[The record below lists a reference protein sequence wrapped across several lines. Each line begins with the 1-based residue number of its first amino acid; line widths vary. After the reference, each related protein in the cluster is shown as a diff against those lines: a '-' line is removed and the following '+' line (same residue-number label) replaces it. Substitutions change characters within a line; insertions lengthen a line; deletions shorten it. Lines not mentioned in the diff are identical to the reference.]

1 MNDMVVKSVDLMGD
15 VVIAAQDAKGNIW
28 AGVSYFCKALGMS
41 KGQKDRQITN
51 IGKDKTLSKGCCKFA
66 AGVFDPANETL
77 ALRLDF
83 IPLWLAKI
91 NITDKMEQDSPD
103 LANKLLN
110 YQLKAKDILAEAFIP
125 KQEIPRT
132 IPGQIQ
138 LLAQGNVELNQRVD
152 TLEERFNKFEDE
164 LPVTGADMDDIQSAL
179 KRKGVLVMGGKKSNA
194 YHDKSTRTF
203 VYSDLQRE
211 LRRQFDVKKYK
222 EIKHN
227 NTTDALRI
235 IEEYKL
241 PLALKN
247 RVDMV
252 NAQQSLDL
260 GFRKDNAV

>member
-1 MNDMVVKSVDLMGD
+1 MNDMIVKSVDLMGD
-15 VVIAAQDAKGNIW
+15 TVMAAQDKDGVIWVGIRWMCQGMGMTDGQYKRQIANI
-28 AGVSYFCKALGMS
+28 
-41 KGQKDRQITN
+41 QKDLLLKN
-51 IGKDKTLSKGCCKFA
+51 SGANLNLNKGS
-66 AGVFDPANETL
+66 GEREVFCL
-77 ALRLDF
+77 KLDYLP
-83 IPLWLAKI
+83 IWLAKI
-91 NITDKMEQDSPD
+91 SITPTIQKEHPE
-103 LANKLLN
+103 LADKLLE
-110 YQLKAKDILAEAFIP
+110 YQLKAKDILAEAFLP

-194 YHDKSTRTF
+194 YCDKSTRTF

-211 LRRQFDVKKYK
+211 LRRQFNVKRYK

-227 NTTDALRI
+227 NMTDALRI

-247 RVDMV
+247 RVDTV
-252 NAQQSLDL
+252 NAQQTLNL
-260 GFRKDNAV
+260 

>member
-1 MNDMVVKSVDLMGD
+1 MNDMVVKSVDVMGD
-15 VVIAAQDAKGNIW
+15 TVMAAQDKDGNIW
-28 AGVSYFCKALGMS
+28 AGINFFCRGLGMS
-41 KGQKDRQITN
+41 KRQRDFQVE
-51 IGKDKTLSKGCCKFA
+51 KVKADKALSKGCTLLR
-66 AGVFDPANETL
+66 AGVLDTANEVY

-83 IPLWLAKI
+83 VPIWLSKI
-91 NITDKMEQDSPD
+91 TITKKMEQDNPD

-110 YQLKAKDILAEAFIP
+110 YQLKAKDILAEAFLP
-125 KQEIPRT
+125 KPEIPRT

>member
-1 MNDMVVKSVDLMGD
+1 MNDMIVKSVDVMGD
-15 VVIAAQDAKGNIW
+15 TVMAAQDKDGVIWVGIRWMCQGMGMTDGQYKRQIANI
-28 AGVSYFCKALGMS
+28 
-41 KGQKDRQITN
+41 QKDLLLKN
-51 IGKDKTLSKGCCKFA
+51 SGANLNLNKGS
-66 AGVFDPANETL
+66 GEREVFCL
-77 ALRLDF
+77 KLDYLP
-83 IPLWLAKI
+83 IWLAKI
-91 NITDKMEQDSPD
+91 SITPTMQKEHPE
-103 LANKLLN
+103 LADKLLN

-125 KQEIPRT
+125 KLEIPRT

-194 YHDKSTRTF
+194 YCDKSTRTF

-211 LRRQFDVKKYK
+211 LRRQFNVKKYK

-227 NTTDALRI
+227 NTTDALRV

-247 RVDMV
+247 RVDTV
-252 NAQQSLDL
+252 NAQQQLNL
-260 GFRKDNAV
+260 